1 MSEVEF
7 PSSPLTVKQIPV
19 VFDRRIKAPKL
30 WNEGGASGFRSCDL
44 FRSTTEDGYF
54 FNQKLLSELYY
65 HGP

>member
-1 MSEVEF
+1 MLEVEF
-7 PSSPLTVKQIPV
+7 PSRPLTVKQIPV
-19 VFDRRIKAPKL
+19 VFDRRIKARKL
-30 WNEGGASGFRSCDL
+30 WNEGGASGFRSCDW